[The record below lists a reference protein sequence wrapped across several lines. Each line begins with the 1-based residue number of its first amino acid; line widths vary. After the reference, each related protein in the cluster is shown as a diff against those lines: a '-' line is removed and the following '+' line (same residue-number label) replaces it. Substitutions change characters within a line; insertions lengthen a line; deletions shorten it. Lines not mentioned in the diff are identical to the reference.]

1 MSYTLVLEWMP
12 GDLYMSA
19 VTARCT
25 APTSSYS
32 VVWLPPN
39 KVYQITLYCGSTSLV
54 SFLVGAF
61 RGKAWSYMS
70 DITIYENLA
79 NAIILQA
86 VKDYRMALKSLKVN
100 SRNRTVQTDKAE
112 IERFFRSQWY
122 STLTDVNGEMLI
134 LSLQKEADI

>member
-1 MSYTLVLEWMP
+1 
-12 GDLYMSA
+12 
-19 VTARCT
+19 
-25 APTSSYS
+25 
-32 VVWLPPN
+32 
-39 KVYQITLYCGSTSLV
+39 
-54 SFLVGAF
+54 
-61 RGKAWSYMS
+61 MS

-86 VKDYRMALKSLKVN
+86 VKDYRMALKSLKFN

>member
-1 MSYTLVLEWMP
+1 
-12 GDLYMSA
+12 
-19 VTARCT
+19 
-25 APTSSYS
+25 
-32 VVWLPPN
+32 
-39 KVYQITLYCGSTSLV
+39 
-54 SFLVGAF
+54 
-61 RGKAWSYMS
+61 MS

-100 SRNRTVQTDKAE
+100 SRNRTVQTDKSE